1 MARRNTTTTTT
12 EKAKTA
18 EAWFA
23 EMADT
28 AQTRHRRLYA
38 GCQGVKHL
46 VTEESRKEPEECD
59 DVATADYLADFGA
72 LVASLCDRKALL
84 AEAKARKGASMTA
97 RRNSG
102 GASAAAIAAAVNAAV
117 AAVESRQAAVIAEL
131 MARLAAAEAP
141 AAPPAKKGGR
151 VSLK

>member
-1 MARRNTTTTTT
+1 MARRNTTTTTA
-12 EKAKTA
+12 EKKTA

-28 AQTRHRRLYA
+28 TLTRHRRLYA
-38 GCQGVKHL
+38 GSQGVKHL
-46 VTEESRKEPEECD
+46 MTEESRKEPGECD
-59 DVATADYLADFGA
+59 DVATADYLADYGA

-84 AEAKARKGASMTA
+84 AEAKAKKGASMTA

-102 GASAAAIAAAVNAAV
+102 NPAAIAAAVNAAV
-117 AAVESRQAAVIAEL
+117 AAAEQRQAAVIAEL
-131 MARLAAAEAP
+131 MARLAAVEAP
-141 AAPPAKKGGR
+141 PAPPAKKGGR